1 VCCLES
7 TAVAGAGEEV
17 ELDGVMVH
25 GAELMRDEVRGYARG
40 YQLVR
45 GSLEMTG
52 PGVVVKKTRMS
63 APNHD
68 PTPARCRMRSGCW
81 VSSRLS
87 RRHWGCPNEED
98 YRCSWSRPV
107 TRSSRV
113 SPRRLRRPSFCSL
126 WCR

>member
-1 VCCLES
+1 MCCLES

-25 GAELMRDEVRGYARG
+25 GAELIRDEVRGYARG

-68 PTPARCRMRSGCW
+68 PHPRPLPYEVRVLGELAVEPLPLG
-81 VSSRLS
+81 SSQRRGPSLLMVPSSDAIES
-87 RRHWGCPNEED
+87 RFP
-98 YRCSWSRPV
+98 
-107 TRSSRV
+107 
-113 SPRRLRRPSFCSL
+113 
-126 WCR
+126 